1 MKNLPNQFFY
11 SKEEDRLNVISHGI
25 GFMLSIIG
33 LIFLLNKG
41 LQDFNL
47 LRFLSFLIY
56 GISLSTMYIAST
68 LYHNSKTPEGR
79 YKFRLFDMVSIYL
92 LIAGSYT
99 PFTLTV
105 LIDSGGLTLFLLVW
119 VIAFI
124 GIIWKIFTV
133 GSYNISSTLL
143 YIFMGGLWL
152 FFIDAFINEIPQ
164 NALMW
169 IYASVS
175 TYLIGVFFYL
185 ADSKIKYNHFI
196 WHIFVLLASAFHYI
210 SIYFYN

>member
-25 GFMLSIIG
+25 GFILSIIG

-99 PFTLTV
+99 LFTLTV
-105 LIDSGGLTLFLLVW
+105 FRSFSTSSGKSFGTLF
-119 VIAFI
+119 
-124 GIIWKIFTV
+124 
-133 GSYNISSTLL
+133 SSTPPVYVAESTKLSSVKL
-143 YIFMGGLWL
+143 GVSESVTNAYRKCRLSRGL
-152 FFIDAFINEIPQ
+152 
-164 NALMW
+164 M
-169 IYASVS
+169 S
-175 TYLIGVFFYL
+175 
-185 ADSKIKYNHFI
+185 KYNAFLTGPGNVRTCLNTQLLGFTSLRSPRYSFPSFNMIFI
-196 WHIFVLLASAFHYI
+196 CILLF
-210 SIYFYN
+210 

>member
-25 GFMLSIIG
+25 GFILSIIG

-119 VIAFI
+119 VIAII

-133 GSYNISSTLL
+133 GNYNISSTLL
-143 YIFMGGLWL
+143 YM
-152 FFIDAFINEIPQ
+152 IPQ

-169 IYASVS
+169 IYASAS

-210 SIYFYN
+210 SIYFYI

>member
-1 MKNLPNQFFY
+1 MNNLPNQFFY
-11 SKEEDRLNVISHGI
+11 SKKEDRLNVISHGI
-25 GFMLSIIG
+25 GFILSIVG
-33 LIFLLNKG
+33 LIFLLKKG
-41 LQDFNL
+41 LQDFDIT
-47 LRFLSFLIY
+47 RFSSFLIY
-56 GISLSTMYIAST
+56 GLSLSIMYIAST
-68 LYHNSKTPEGR
+68 LYHNSKTPESR
-79 YKFRLFDMVSIYL
+79 YRFRLFDMISIYL

-105 LIDSGGLTLFLLVW
+105 LIDNGGLTLFILVW
-119 VIAFI
+119 LIAI
-124 GIIWKIFTV
+124 SGIIWKIFTV
-133 GSYNISSTLL
+133 GKYNLVSTIL
-143 YIFMGGLWL
+143 YMFMGGLWL

-169 IYASVS
+169 IYASAS

-210 SIYFYN
+210 SIYFYI